1 MTDFWKGPVSNGS
14 PCRDCFLD
22 QGVLHIQK
30 ARLQEVAN
38 TLKNWYG
45 VNIVL
50 SSGASDIIYT
60 GVVNKEEKLEVFLR
74 RLEEVSNVKC
84 NCNGKF
90 VTIY

>member
-1 MTDFWKGPVSNGS
+1 MAVLENYCSRAS
-14 PCRDCFLD
+14 PRGDVGIAPYIFK
-22 QGVLHIQK
+22 K

>member
-1 MTDFWKGPVSNGS
+1 M
-14 PCRDCFLD
+14 
-22 QGVLHIQK
+22 
-30 ARLQEVAN
+30 AN

-84 NCNGKF
+84 NSNGKF